1 MERSQRDDPTMPVFC
16 RQMEDELPASSKAR
30 RFTGEDNQPHSSKGN
45 ASGRSSRIANV
56 LDFDL
61 QIDEEEIYHSA
72 AGKKFIMMD

>member
-1 MERSQRDDPTMPVFC
+1 MTLPCQCFIDRWRMSC
-16 RQMEDELPASSKAR
+16 LPASSKAR

-61 QIDEEEIYHSA
+61 QIDEEEIYHRA